1 MSERIE
7 GKIIV
12 VTGAS
17 SGIGRAAAMQLARL
31 GAQLCLVARRADEL
45 EQVRAEIE
53 AEGGTA
59 WIYPADLAVESAVE
73 ACGRAIL
80 AQHGAVD
87 VLINNAGRS
96 IRRSVRAS
104 FERYHDFQ
112 RTMQLNY
119 FAAVKLTL
127 QLLPGM
133 LERRSGQIINVS
145 SMSVLGPTP
154 NFAAYVASKSALEG
168 FSRSLAAEM
177 VDRGVQVTVV
187 NFPLVKTA
195 MTAPTQLYKHVRQMD
210 AEKAGAWIVNAVR
223 KRPYRVA
230 NSAGA
235 AWSMATTA
243 MPGSSANWSGRL
255 ARISG
260 KLLQRLADAQAPAD
274 EIPDDGK
281 RGK

>member
-1 MSERIE
+1 MSERIA

-17 SGIGRAAAMQLARL
+17 SGIGRATAIQLARL

-45 EQVRAEIE
+45 AQLRDEIE
-53 AEGGTA
+53 AEGGSA
-59 WIYPADLAVESAVE
+59 WVYPADLSIEAEVE
-73 ACGRAIL
+73 ACGHAIL
-80 AQHGAVD
+80 KQHGAVD

-127 QLLPGM
+127 LLLPGM
-133 LERRSGQIINVS
+133 LERRSGQVINIS
-145 SMSVLGPTP
+145 SLSVLGPTP

-168 FSRSLAAEM
+168 FSRTLAAEM
-177 VDRGVQVTVV
+177 AGRGVQITVV

-195 MTAPTQLYKHVRQMD
+195 MTAPTKLYNHVRQMD
-210 AEKAGAWIVNAVR
+210 AEKAASWIVGAVR
-223 KRPYRVA
+223 KRPYRVVG
-230 NSAGA
+230 NLGA
-235 AWSMATTA
+235 AWGVATTTL
-243 MPGSSANWSGRL
+243 PGPMADWSGRL
-255 ARISG
+255 ARVSG
-260 KLLQRLADAQAPAD
+260 RMLQRLADARTPAD
-274 EIPDDGK
+274 ELPPPAK
-281 RGK
+281 PAR